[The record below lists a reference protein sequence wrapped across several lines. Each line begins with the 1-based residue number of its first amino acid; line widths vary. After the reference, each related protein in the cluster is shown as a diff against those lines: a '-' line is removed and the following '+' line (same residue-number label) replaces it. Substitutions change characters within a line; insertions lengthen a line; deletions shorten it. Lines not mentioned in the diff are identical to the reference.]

1 MMKPSIEALN
11 EMGFDNEKEYRLYLR
26 IMGSL
31 EKEVPKETAS

>member
-1 MMKPSIEALN
+1 MIPNMETLN
-11 EMGFDNEKEYRLYLR
+11 EMGFENEREYRLYIR